1 MHGVE
6 QEISLQRLQAPPDR
20 LKEGK
25 KMHIHYKNGPEIVR
39 RARQQDKRW
48 NEYRYIKI
56 LEIITLAMCSVVIFQ
71 AAILVWKCL

>member
-1 MHGVE
+1 MHV
-6 QEISLQRLQAPPDR
+6 
-20 LKEGK
+20 
-25 KMHIHYKNGPEIVR
+25 HYKNGPETVR